1 MPELPEMETYK
12 KLLTR
17 FITSSPITKIEIN
30 REKSVNVPPTQFQQI
45 VLGNSVTS
53 IERRAK
59 YLLFHLQSGHVM
71 LLHLMLGG
79 WMFVSQNGESPN
91 RTKQIILTFE
101 NSTSLYFI
109 GLRLG
114 YLHLITIREC
124 EEIISK
130 LGPEPLHPAFTQADF
145 ESQLEKKRSIAKTL
159 LVNQQFLSGIGNFYS
174 DEILFDAKL
183 LPSRTVNTLTKS
195 EKLTLFQSI
204 KTVLQKAVQSGGY
217 MDHPLYENDTLTG
230 SFVKQAT
237 VYDREGEPCRRC
249 SIPIVRTELSSKKC
263 FYCPTCQK

>member
-12 KLLTR
+12 KLLTP
-17 FITSSPITKIEIN
+17 FITTSPITAIEIN
-30 REKSVNVPPTQFQQI
+30 RAKSVNLAPAQFQQI
-45 VLGNSVTS
+45 VVGNNITS

-59 YLLFHLQSGHVM
+59 YLLFHLQSGHVL

-91 RTKQIILTFE
+91 RTKQIILTFG

-114 YLHLITIREC
+114 YLHLLSIKEC
-124 EEIISK
+124 EEIVNK

-145 ESQLEKKRSIAKTL
+145 HSKLEKKRSLLKTL

-183 LPSRTVNTLTKS
+183 LPSRTVNTLMES
-195 EKLTLFQSI
+195 EKLTLYHSI
-204 KTVLQKAVQSGGY
+204 KTVLQKAVQFGGY
-217 MDHPLYENDTLTG
+217 MDHPLYETDTLTG
-230 SFVKQAT
+230 SFVKQAA
-237 VYDREGEPCRRC
+237 VYDHEGAPCFRC
-249 SIPIVRTELSSKKC
+249 STPIVRTELSSKKC